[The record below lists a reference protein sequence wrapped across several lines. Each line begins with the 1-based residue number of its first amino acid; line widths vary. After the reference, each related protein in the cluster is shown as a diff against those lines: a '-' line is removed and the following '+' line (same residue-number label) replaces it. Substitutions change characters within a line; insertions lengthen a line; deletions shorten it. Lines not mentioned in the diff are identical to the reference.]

1 MYPMKVTI
9 PKPQSDGDF
18 FVVPEGVH
26 LARLIHF
33 IDLGTRI
40 KSYNGEDKRVRQ
52 VHLGFE
58 LGEVLHDFGKGTPEP
73 AYMKMIET
81 YSSSEKANLT
91 KIIKGWIGVDISKDT
106 NFDVQTLFEKPT
118 QLFVSHQKK
127 ENATYANITSVS
139 PVHPSLPVPERHNTI
154 RVLSLSPQE
163 YDHAVYNN
171 LPDGLKKK
179 IAESPEFQSLVQGG
193 LTK

>member
-33 IDLGTRI
+33 IDLGSH
-40 KSYNGEDKRVRQ
+40 KKVFGGEEKMVRQ

-58 LGEVLHDFGKGTPEP
+58 LPELLNDFGKGDEP
-73 AYMKMIET
+73 CYIKWVDT
-81 YSSSEKANLT
+81 YSASQKSNFSKL
-91 KIIKGWIGVDISKDT
+91 IKGWVGVDISKDE
-106 NFDVQTLFEKPT
+106 NFDVDNLMGKAA
-118 QLFVSHQKK
+118 QLLITHNKK
-127 ENATYANITSVS
+127 DNNTYANITSVS
-139 PVHPSLPVPERHNTI
+139 PVHASLPVPERHNTI
-154 RVLSLSPQE
+154 RVLSLNPQE